1 VTGPTGRVPLRVG
14 LRVGSL
20 ADLFDA
26 HEPGPLAGRRIIE
39 ASVAAYLSDR
49 LAELPGD
56 GDPVITLALDPGAEP
71 SATDVAAATEA
82 FRAAWDQALERL
94 ERERSRD
101 QRYGL
106 RYLLAGMTLLIIG
119 FLLGQAGLLGVTGDG
134 LYLLGTVTA
143 VTGGVLVISSWVL
156 VWEATSIAVFGH
168 RDHNRQAAIARR
180 LGRAMLVVEAAPA

>member
-1 VTGPTGRVPLRVG
+1 VSAPPAGAPVRVG
-14 LRVGSL
+14 LRIGRL

-26 HEPGPLAGRRIIE
+26 HEPGPLSERRVVD